1 LLLLFPSFSFRRPSR
16 GNNDELRQMCA
27 KSFHEFEGML
37 MNNAY
42 GIIFGNF
49 SLALH
54 IPSLGPKVE
63 RHHHSSVHMKELLNI
78 YKHLR
83 FQNFSKAAPSNFAKP
98 QQSILGNQIL
108 WNQSIVYLG
117 FIA

>member
-1 LLLLFPSFSFRRPSR
+1 
-16 GNNDELRQMCA
+16 MCA

-42 GIIFGNF
+42 GIVFGNF

-83 FQNFSKAAPSNFAKP
+83 FQNFQSCPKQLCKTPAK
-98 QQSILGNQIL
+98 
-108 WNQSIVYLG
+108 Y
-117 FIA
+117 FR